1 MENMAQSSKF
11 VERFPSND
19 DENQSSRHNNGEDE
33 PMDITEQ
40 SDSIVDQNFS
50 SYLNLVQLTFIF
62 IIFCFINFFFCPLE
76 LFQFY
81 GRRQSANSAIVN
93 SSKTSVS

>member
-50 SYLNLVQLTFIF
+50 SYLNLV
-62 IIFCFINFFFCPLE
+62 
-76 LFQFY
+76 
-81 GRRQSANSAIVN
+81 
-93 SSKTSVS
+93 